1 MVGPE
6 DDEGNGIGRR
16 RKGAQSIES
25 RRSRGGLPKG
35 ADGDGEGYDCRAVR
49 PEHLRWN
56 RENCGPPGLQGL
68 RQKLVR
74 VSAARLRIVQLILEY
89 GGTGSPF

>member
-35 ADGDGEGYDCRAVR
+35 GDGDGEGYNCRAVR

-56 RENCGPPGLQGL
+56 RENSGPP
-68 RQKLVR
+68 
-74 VSAARLRIVQLILEY
+74 
-89 GGTGSPF
+89 